1 MNSIALVISHRQRF
15 CNFHADATF
24 PLHQDLGYWPSPQV
38 LGVEETS
45 TCTFSLAVDDSMEEN
60 GCLLYLP
67 GSHIAKM
74 VRPHVPLNKSREDG
88 HALTILLTD
97 EEKGAIRLAPARRRS
112 VTVHDE
118 YVIHGSNGNRCPDKQ
133 RRTYVV
139 AFRPKK
145 VVNAERKIGFTHS
158 HNDQVNWD
166 TFNDLLP
173 YED

>member
-1 MNSIALVISHRQRF
+1 
-15 CNFHADATF
+15 
-24 PLHQDLGYWPSPQV
+24 
-38 LGVEETS
+38 
-45 TCTFSLAVDDSMEEN
+45 MEEN

-158 HNDQVNWD
+158 HNDRVNWD

-173 YED
+173 CED